1 MDIHLNGQVVQTLV
15 VLFLLDRAVFEEGC
29 QQCHLP
35 VVKGPALFLWGQ
47 DFPCCLV
54 RRVHRATV
62 LTAFS
67 IVSRGRVGFKI
78 GLETMCDFT
87 QRRAETGGRHAE
99 KPVES
104 RRKKCEKALDSRLDY
119 RLPRV

>member
-1 MDIHLNGQVVQTLV
+1 MMDIHLNGQVVQTLV

-35 VVKGPALFLWGQ
+35 VVKDPALFLWGQ
-47 DFPCCLV
+47 VFPYCLV

-67 IVSRGRVGFKI
+67 IVSHGRVGFKI
-78 GLETMCDFT
+78 GLETIQIFY
-87 QRRAETGGRHAE
+87 
-99 KPVES
+99 
-104 RRKKCEKALDSRLDY
+104 KCARSPATDT
-119 RLPRV
+119 PRDRPKSVDISGIFAGY